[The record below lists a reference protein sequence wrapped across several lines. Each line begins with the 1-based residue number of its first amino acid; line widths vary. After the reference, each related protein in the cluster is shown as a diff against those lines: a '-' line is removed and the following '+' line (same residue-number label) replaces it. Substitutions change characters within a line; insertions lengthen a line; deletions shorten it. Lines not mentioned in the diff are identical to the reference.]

1 MQDTEQHDRDRL
13 AEVQVP
19 GRLGQDR
26 PGVAQVGVDVGGRA
40 LGVAGQQGPG
50 VQEHDRIVVH
60 VHDARLRRHPLG
72 HFVRVVPRGQPGPDV
87 QELPDARFG
96 HQVVHR
102 PAEERPLRP
111 DADQD
116 VGEGLHDLFGRR
128 PVDREVVL
136 SPSQ

>member
-1 MQDTEQHDRDRL
+1 MQHPEQHDGDRP
-13 AEVQVP
+13 AEVQDP

-26 PGVAQVGVDVGGRA
+26 PGVAQVRVDVGGRA
-40 LGVAGQQGPG
+40 LGAAGEQGPG
-50 VQEHDRIVVH
+50 VQEHDRVVVY

-72 HFVRVVPRGQPGPDV
+72 YLVRVVHRGQPGPDV
-87 QELPDARFG
+87 QELPDARLG

-102 PAEERPLRP
+102 PAEERPLRA

-116 VGEGLHDLFGRR
+116 VGEGLHDLLGRR

-136 SPSQ
+136 AP